1 MGLSAQKKKA
11 PHDEVED
18 WITEICIENWDT
30 EFRVLFQ
37 SDDMGN
43 HVAVA
48 FEGEVPPESKDLLKT
63 PFMGWRLVRLLVP
76 EGYLGVFYPLVE
88 K

>member
-1 MGLSAQKKKA
+1 MGLSAMKKKA
-11 PHDEVED
+11 PRLEVED
-18 WITEICIENWDT
+18 HLTETCILNWDT

-37 SDDMGN
+37 SDDGGN

-48 FEGEVPPESKDLLKT
+48 FEGEVPLSSKEILRS
-63 PFMGWRLVRLLVP
+63 PYMGWRLVRLLVP
-76 EGYLGVFYPLVE
+76 EGYLAVFYPLVE